1 MGTKMQQEGSR
12 GQETDAA
19 APELCSNCGQ
29 PIGRLEKAYLW
40 QQNTVCQSCH
50 QRLSEN
56 AEVPPSGINSAPN
69 GRIWSVHDQG
79 RQFGPHTEQEIATLV
94 AVGTISPLAMVWRG
108 GSPRWIPVSNIVPA
122 PASRSMA
129 QPPSVV
135 VNVNQNNTTAAL
147 PASPIGGSGLIAAG
161 YICAFVSLLFCPPG
175 FGIAGVVIGIVNITR
190 GHVGHGVAQI
200 VISIFCTL
208 LGIAIGVAAWS

>member
-1 MGTKMQQEGSR
+1 
-12 GQETDAA
+12 
-19 APELCSNCGQ
+19 
-29 PIGRLEKAYLW
+29 LW